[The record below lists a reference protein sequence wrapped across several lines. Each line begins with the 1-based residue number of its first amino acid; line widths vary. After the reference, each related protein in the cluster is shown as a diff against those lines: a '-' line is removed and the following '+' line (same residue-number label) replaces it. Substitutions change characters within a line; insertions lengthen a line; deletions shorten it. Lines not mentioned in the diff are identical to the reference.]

1 MAAFTRCFT
10 TGSRFVI
17 SGRLLAF
24 RLRNEAESGSLALR
38 LACSPH
44 KFPPDELLHPTLA
57 SATCRT
63 GNLHGEL
70 LSVHKIKPGLSWRTG
85 VAEEDA
91 ESQQSQRS
99 SLRLPPRL
107 SVSASKKCLGLCYNV
122 FVLPGYSGSPN
133 VPSCQRVGA
142 AKDSFRRDF
151 RAGTDRFHG

>member
-1 MAAFTRCFT
+1 MAANTRCFT

-24 RLRNEAESGSLALR
+24 RLRNEAESGSLTLW

-44 KFPPDELLHPTLA
+44 KFPPDGLLHPTLA

-85 VAEEDA
+85 DA
-91 ESQQSQRS
+91 EKDAERMRDIEST
-99 SLRLPPRL
+99 L
-107 SVSASKKCLGLCYNV
+107 
-122 FVLPGYSGSPN
+122 FPGFERGGSGDTR
-133 VPSCQRVGA
+133 C
-142 AKDSFRRDF
+142 
-151 RAGTDRFHG
+151 

>member
-1 MAAFTRCFT
+1 MAAYTRCFT

-44 KFPPDELLHPTLA
+44 KFPPDGLLHPTLA

-70 LSVHKIKPGLSWRTG
+70 LSVHKIKPGFIL
-85 VAEEDA
+85 AH
-91 ESQQSQRS
+91 QSCIR
-99 SLRLPPRL
+99 RL
-107 SVSASKKCLGLCYNV
+107 SAA
-122 FVLPGYSGSPN
+122 GYPKASGS
-133 VPSCQRVGA
+133 G
-142 AKDSFRRDF
+142 
-151 RAGTDRFHG
+151 